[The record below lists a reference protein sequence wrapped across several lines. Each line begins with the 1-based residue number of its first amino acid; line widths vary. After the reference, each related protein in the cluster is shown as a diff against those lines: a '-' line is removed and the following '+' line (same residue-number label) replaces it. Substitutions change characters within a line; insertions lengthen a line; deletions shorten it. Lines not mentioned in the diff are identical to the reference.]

1 MKKINKSLP
10 PNPLTLFAANQPAAN
25 WENFRNHGVLGQ
37 AAGADYKATKK
48 LIFDDQGE
56 LCAYCE
62 EKTPHTQPDK
72 QRLEHF
78 HSKSDKTNPQKNW
91 ALDWGNIFGVCLGG
105 SDSSRSIKRQD
116 KNLSCDSHKDHLLT
130 KAEQNNCEGL
140 YVNPLHLHAFPC
152 LFEFNKRTGELTAH
166 AANCQK
172 VTFSVNQHASTEALV
187 TKTIEVFN
195 LNCKRLT
202 DNRIKVFAE
211 LERLKKKAHLA
222 GKKNN
227 VFMQE
232 LTQIWLKS
240 APYQNFFTTRR
251 ILLGQHAETHLRTIG
266 YNG

>member
-10 PNPLTLFAANQPAAN
+10 PNPLTLFAANQPAVN
-25 WENFRNHGVLGQ
+25 WDDFRNHSVSGQ
-37 AAGADYKATKK
+37 AAGTDYKATKQ

-62 EKTPHTQPDK
+62 EKTAHTQPDK

-91 ALDWGNIFGVCLGG
+91 ALDWDNIFGVCLGG
-105 SDSSRSIKRQD
+105 SDVDQSAHPLPA
-116 KNLSCDSHKDHLLT
+116 NLSCDSHKDRCLT
-130 KAEQNNCEGL
+130 GAQKNNCEGL
-140 YVNPLHLHAFPC
+140 YINPLHLHAFPC
-152 LFEFNKRTGELTAH
+152 LFDFNKRTGELTAH
-166 AANCQK
+166 AVNCQQ
-172 VTFSVNQHASTEALV
+172 VVFSPNQHASTEALV
-187 TKTIEVFN
+187 TKTIEILN

-202 DNRIKVFAE
+202 DNRRKVFAE
-211 LERLKKKAHLA
+211 LQRLNTSARLA
-222 GKKNN
+222 GKKGK

-232 LTQIWLKS
+232 LTQEWLKS

>member
-25 WENFRNHGVLGQ
+25 WDDFRNHSVPGQ
-37 AAGADYKATKK
+37 AAGTDYKATKQ

-62 EKTPHTQPDK
+62 EKTAHTQPDK

-91 ALDWGNIFGVCLGG
+91 ALDWDNIFGVCLGG
-105 SDSSRSIKRQD
+105 NDVDQSTHPLPA
-116 KNLSCDSHKDHLLT
+116 NLSCDSHKDRCLT
-130 KAEQNNCEGL
+130 GAQKNNCEGL
-140 YVNPLHLHAFPC
+140 YINPLHLHDSPC
-152 LFEFNKRTGELTAH
+152 LFDFNKRTGELTAH

-172 VTFSVNQHASTEALV
+172 VTFSANQHTSTEALV
-187 TKTIEVFN
+187 TKTIEILN
-195 LNCKRLT
+195 LNC
-202 DNRIKVFAE
+202 D
-211 LERLKKKAHLA
+211 RLKSNRLEVLKFYNQAVAQARKSNNQQIFEQLA
-222 GKKNN
+222 QRW
-227 VFMQE
+227 FSQR
-232 LTQIWLKS
+232 WLS
-240 APYQNFFTTRR
+240 FFTTRR